1 MKIYTKPELE
11 TFKNLLL
18 ELKVS
23 EETQIKSFEDRIM
36 EITENGKDE
45 NSIDNTSYTM
55 QLEQLSDAKNRCI
68 KHYNQVKNALL
79 RIDNGYYGVCVETG
93 KLIPKKRL
101 MAVPTTT
108 LSMEGKQ
115 LREIRK

>member
-1 MKIYTKPELE
+1 MKKYTKFELE
-11 TFKNLLL
+11 IFKNLLL
-18 ELKVS
+18 KLKTS
-23 EETQIKSFEDRIM
+23 EETQIKSFEERLT

-55 QLEQLSDAKNRCI
+55 QLEQLSDAKNRCV

-79 RIDNGYYGVCVETG
+79 RIENGYYGVCVETG
-93 KLIPKKRL
+93 KLIPMERL

-108 LSMEGKQ
+108 LSIEG
-115 LREIRK
+115 LSLIHI